1 MPPQLSFAAEA
12 VAAAAWPVAAGV
24 PGAAAADVLAP
35 LARTDCAAAFRAP
48 LSAVT
53 LALALDQGA
62 AASARRRLATARP
75 TVLLHVNVTV
85 LLVPLLPG
93 DSTAAEIQ
101 VCSRMPFR
109 CCALVLTMYAPTA
122 RAQAGMAASQ
132 AQAMAGVAALTAAP
146 SIVFNATCATL
157 QANVSLIA
165 PPATQL
171 LAPPDAPSPSSA
183 WCAVLCVGVLI
194 VGHALIKHAACI
206 CCVAGRGWR

>member
-1 MPPQLSFAAEA
+1 LPGATRCEACGVGTRALNGSACVLCPLNATTSEAGSTTCDVSLVPPAVTPDTRAVSVFFQASASRVSMRRFADAESSLPAQLSFAADA
-12 VAAAAWPVAAGV
+12 VAAAAWPVTAGV

-35 LARTDCAAAFRAP
+35 LVRTDCAAAFCAAVRRCAPLCAAVRRCAP

-101 VCSRMPFR
+101 VRSRMPFR
-109 CCALVLTMYAPTA
+109 
-122 RAQAGMAASQ
+122 
-132 AQAMAGVAALTAAP
+132 
-146 SIVFNATCATL
+146 
-157 QANVSLIA
+157 
-165 PPATQL
+165 
-171 LAPPDAPSPSSA
+171 
-183 WCAVLCVGVLI
+183 
-194 VGHALIKHAACI
+194 
-206 CCVAGRGWR
+206 